1 MSLDIQLQAL
11 WSSPKLFFTG
21 LAALTIIL
29 QTFYEKR
36 KRVSESRA
44 PMVSYLILWVGS
56 ALEIGRNLDT
66 FFNRAQRKYGDVFAV
81 KAFGRDITYVVSPPL
96 ISEIYRNPQKYDF
109 GHYRVA
115 LTTEC
120 FAIPASLIKSDLL
133 SNVLRPAQHRHLSPT
148 GLGPTIESHT
158 TAVWDLLEKEGS
170 RFAGVS
176 TPLRDFVLPVLYQS
190 STHAFFGRSCPV
202 LESYQAFND
211 FDSNFHLLLA
221 GVPRIF
227 LRKSTEGLATM
238 NRLFEKYFDG
248 PHEDASEYV
257 LESERVIRDQ
267 GYDSKAV
274 GAYFVCFFFAL
285 MANMPNA
292 GYWMIVLNLRREE
305 GVRPLVDEI
314 DEAVTSWKHQNPGQ
328 EIEDHLYEFVSTTE
342 LPLLTSTIQETLRY
356 VTSAISI
363 RRVTEPVEL
372 GGYRFDKGD
381 EIACMTRSVHLD
393 EEIHE
398 NALEYNPRRY
408 IDQKGFSKN
417 GKIVTNHSMPWGG
430 GVSMCAGRHFATRA
444 LKSFMVFLLIRYTL
458 EIDPKSSEGPTFVL
472 ERVGTGIMQPRG
484 DLRVILHPR
493 K

>member
-1 MSLDIQLQAL
+1 MSLDVQLQAL
-11 WSSPKLFFTG
+11 WPNPELFFTG
-21 LAALTIIL
+21 LAVLTIIL
-29 QTFYEKR
+29 QSFYEKR

-44 PMVSYLILWVGS
+44 PMVSHPIPWVGS
-56 ALEIGRNLDT
+56 ALEIGRNPDT
-66 FFNRAQRKYGDVFAV
+66 FFNRAQRKHGNVFAV

-96 ISEIYRNPQKYDF
+96 ISEIYRNPQ
-109 GHYRVA
+109 
-115 LTTEC
+115 
-120 FAIPASLIKSDLL
+120 SLIESDLL
-133 SNVLRPAQHRHLSPT
+133 SKVLRPTLHRHLSPT
-148 GLGPTIESHT
+148 GLGPTIKSYT
-158 TAVWDLLEKEGS
+158 TAVWNLLERESS

-176 TPLRDFVLPVLYQS
+176 TPLRDFVLPALYQS
-190 STHAFFGRSCPV
+190 SAYAFFGRSCPV

-211 FDSNFHLLLA
+211 FDTDFHLSLA
-221 GVPRIF
+221 DVPRIF

-248 PHEDASEYV
+248 PHEGASEYV

-285 MANMPNA
+285 MTNTPNL
-292 GYWMIVLNLRREE
+292 GYWMIVLNLKREE
-305 GVRPLVDEI
+305 GIRSLVDEI

-328 EIEDHLYEFVSTTE
+328 EIEDHLYELVSTAE

-356 VTSAISI
+356 VTSAMSV

-408 IDQKGFSKN
+408 MDQKRFSKN
-417 GKIVTNHSMPWGG
+417 GKIVANHSMPWGG

-444 LKSFMVFLLIRYTL
+444 LKSFMVSLLIRYTL
-458 EIDPKSSEGPTFVL
+458 EVDSKSSERPTFML
-472 ERVGTGIMQPRG
+472 ERVGTGALHPRG
-484 DLRVILHPR
+484 DLRVIFHPR